1 MAMLTALR
9 SIPFCLAVLAGSL
22 LAQEPSKAIRQQVER
37 VGAGLAARN
46 AEDAITPFD
55 KSFDNYER
63 LRDYFTALTT
73 AYSVVSELEVTD
85 EQIGDQDAALTVHWV
100 LVLSDLS
107 SGLSEN
113 REENLTIKLNLKKS
127 DWKIVSLEPLDFF
140 NPEFRKSK

>member
-1 MAMLTALR
+1 MLTALR

>member
-1 MAMLTALR
+1 VAMLTALR